1 MISTTSCQKT
11 CSKRGFESFSK
22 LRIKKRNF
30 QLCYKHWMHCRETD
44 FLFVRRQNDGGEK
57 SLRAAINFGGEQCVP
72 ALGNSC
78 LAVAAFEI
86 CALCFFSGGE
96 GACGVFWPE
105 WVLLHNWGVGWLTSS
120 GPRAWVGCPCQV
132 RFGSVSWHE
141 RPCYS
146 HFHWYWTPD
155 AEISRGCPNIDEIFL
170 SYGYH
175 KCSWGNVLKWV
186 YLIHILLL
194 VAMS

>member
-1 MISTTSCQKT
+1 MTSTTSCQKT

-120 GPRAWVGCPCQV
+120 GPRACVGCPCQV
-132 RFGSVSWHE
+132 RFG
-141 RPCYS
+141 
-146 HFHWYWTPD
+146 
-155 AEISRGCPNIDEIFL
+155 
-170 SYGYH
+170 
-175 KCSWGNVLKWV
+175 
-186 YLIHILLL
+186 
-194 VAMS
+194 VAMSRGMSSHVIHISIGIEPPTRRLVGDAQILTKLFYRMASINVPEVMF